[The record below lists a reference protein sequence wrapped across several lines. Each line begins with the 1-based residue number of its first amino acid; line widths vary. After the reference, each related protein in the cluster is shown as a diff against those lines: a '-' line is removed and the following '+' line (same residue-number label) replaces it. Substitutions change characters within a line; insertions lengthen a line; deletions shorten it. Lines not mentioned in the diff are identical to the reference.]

1 MTSALAFEPASQKVG
16 QIRAVCFDIDDTLV
30 DYATSARLG
39 LAALLGHDN
48 GWAAWERATECQ
60 LARLIAGEID
70 YDTMRKERSRTFFAD
85 LGEFISDTEA
95 IAREERRV
103 AAMRRAWRLFDDAG
117 PCLEWLRGA
126 GLRMAAITNASG
138 ALQRVKLADCGLA
151 EYFEE
156 VVIAGELG
164 VAKPDEVI
172 FHTTCAALGIAPE
185 QAVHVGDRLDLDAVG
200 ARDAGMYGVWL
211 DRSGAGVAELPER
224 VSVIGGLEELPELLV
239 CELAEVPVEVR

>member
-1 MTSALAFEPASQKVG
+1 M
-16 QIRAVCFDIDDTLV
+16 CFDIDETLV
-30 DYATSARLG
+30 DYETSARLG
-39 LAALLGHDN
+39 LAAVLGHDN
-48 GWAAWERATECQ
+48 GWPAWERATECQ

-70 YDTMRKERSRTFFAD
+70 YDTMRRERSRSFFAD
-85 LGEFISDTEA
+85 LGELISDTEA

-103 AAMRRAWRLFDDAG
+103 AAMRRSWRLYDDAG
-117 PCLEWLRGA
+117 PCLEWLRGM

-211 DRSGAGVAELPER
+211 DRTGAGRADLPPR
-224 VSVIGGLEELPELLV
+224 VSVISSLDELPELLV
-239 CELAEVPVEVR
+239 CDLAEIPVQHR

>member
-1 MTSALAFEPASQKVG
+1 M
-16 QIRAVCFDIDDTLV
+16 CFDIDDTLV

-48 GWAAWERATECQ
+48 GWSAWERATECQ

-85 LGEFISDTEA
+85 LGEFISDSEA

-211 DRSGAGVAELPER
+211 DRSGDGVVDLPAR
-224 VSVIGGLEELPELLV
+224 VSVIGSLEQLPELLV
-239 CELAEVPVEVR
+239 CELAEAPLRVR